1 MVLRVHAIR
10 LLCAGFLFTGAVAH
24 AQGANGD
31 SLIARVRRLGENG
44 SAVAGRTLADS
55 ALGAAKEGSS
65 AYADALFARASV
77 AESPDAA
84 RRDYLRI
91 VVDYSGSPRAE
102 FSLLRL
108 AQIELARGDRASARE
123 YLRRLALEHPNGPS
137 RAEGAYQLGRMMLED
152 GTPGPAC
159 ASFMEAKQRV
169 APENVE
175 LANQINY
182 YSQPCV
188 AAAQHSADSARA
200 DSAAKVMRADSLA
213 RDDSI
218 AKAKAAAK
226 KKTTATSTK
235 TAPKKTPAEKT
246 VPAPASTAAKSGWSA
261 QVGAYDSPDEAE
273 RLAKRLK
280 DRGYETRVS
289 SSGKP
294 FRVRIGW
301 YTHRDDAVALVA
313 KLREAKID
321 AFVVE
326 AEKP

>member
-1 MVLRVHAIR
+1 VLRVHAIR
-10 LLCAGFLFTGAVAH
+10 LLCAGFLFAGAVAH

-44 SAVAGRTLADS
+44 SVAAGRTLADS

-123 YLRRLALEHPNGPS
+123 YLRRLALEHPDGPS

-226 KKTTATSTK
+226 KKTTAASTK

-246 VPAPASTAAKSGWSA
+246 APAPASAAAKSGWSA

-273 RLAKRLK
+273 RLAKRLN

-313 KLREAKID
+313 KLKEAKID

>member
-1 MVLRVHAIR
+1 MVLRAHTIR
-10 LLCAGFLFTGAVAH
+10 LLCAGLLFTGAVAH
-24 AQGANGD
+24 AQGATGD
-31 SLIARVRRLGENG
+31 SLIARVRRLGESG
-44 SAVAGRTLADS
+44 SAAAGRTLADS

-65 AYADALFARASV
+65 AYADALFARAAV

-84 RRDYLRI
+84 RKDYLRI
-91 VVDYSGSPRAE
+91 VVDYSGSTRAE
-102 FSLLRL
+102 FALLRL
-108 AQIELARGDRASARE
+108 AQMERARGDRTSARD
-123 YLRRLALEHPNGPS
+123 YLRRLALEHPDGPS

-159 ASFMEAKQRV
+159 AAFMEAKQRV
-169 APENVE
+169 APENAE
-175 LANQINY
+175 LVNQINY

-188 AAAQHSADSARA
+188 AAAQHTADSARA

-226 KKTTATSTK
+226 KKTTAAPAK
-235 TAPKKTPAEKT
+235 AAPKKAPAQKA
-246 VPAPASTAAKSGWSA
+246 VPAAASSAAKSGWSA

-273 RLAKRLK
+273 RLAKKLK

-289 SSGKP
+289 AAKP
-294 FRVRIGW
+294 FRVRIGR

-313 KLREAKID
+313 KLKEAKID

>member
-1 MVLRVHAIR
+1 MMFRARAIR
-10 LLCAGFLFTGAVAH
+10 LLSAGLLFTGAIAH

-44 SAVAGRTLADS
+44 SAAAGRTLADS

-84 RRDYLRI
+84 RKDYLRI

-108 AQIELARGDRASARE
+108 AQMELTRGDRASARE
-123 YLRRLALEHPNGPS
+123 YLRRLALEHPDGPS

-159 ASFMEAKQRV
+159 ASFTEAKERV
-169 APENVE
+169 AAENVE

-188 AAAQHSADSARA
+188 AAAQHTADSARA

-213 RDDSI
+213 RGDSI
-218 AKAKAAAK
+218 ARAKAATK
-226 KKTTATSTK
+226 KKTTAAPTK
-235 TAPKKTPAEKT
+235 TAPKKTPADKA
-246 VPAPASTAAKSGWSA
+246 APAASSAAKSGWSA

-273 RLAKRLK
+273 RLAKKLK

-289 SSGKP
+289 AGKP

-301 YTHRDDAVALVA
+301 YTHRDDAIALVA
-313 KLREAKID
+313 KLKEAKID

>member
-1 MVLRVHAIR
+1 MVLRTYTIR
-10 LLCAGFLFTGAVAH
+10 LLCAGFVFTGAVAH

-31 SLIARVRRLGENG
+31 SLVARVRRLGENG
-44 SAVAGRTLADS
+44 SAAAGRTLADS

-84 RRDYLRI
+84 RKDYLRI

-108 AQIELARGDRASARE
+108 AQMELARGDRASAKE
-123 YLRRLALEHPNGPS
+123 YLRRLALEHPDGPS

-159 ASFMEAKQRV
+159 VAFMEAKQRV

-218 AKAKAAAK
+218 AKAKAVAK
-226 KKTTATSTK
+226 KKTAAAPTK
-235 TAPKKTPAEKT
+235 AAPKKASAQK
-246 VPAPASTAAKSGWSA
+246 VPAAASTAAKSGWSA
-261 QVGAYDSPDEAE
+261 QVGAYDSADEAE
-273 RLAKRLK
+273 RLAKKLK

-301 YTHRDDAVALVA
+301 YTHRDDAAALVA
-313 KLREAKID
+313 KLKAAKID